1 MYGLNKQSIHVLLNS
16 SLSISC
22 LLAAVTFF
30 SSLSR
35 TVVPEL
41 FKGIYLKVA
50 GHLGVNGIGNLDSFA
65 LWELSSYSVFCASY
79 SGGVSVRL
87 K

>member
-16 SLSISC
+16 SLSIC

>member
-1 MYGLNKQSIHVLLNS
+1 M
-16 SLSISC
+16 
-22 LLAAVTFF
+22 
-30 SSLSR
+30 

-65 LWELSSYSVFCASY
+65 LWELSSYSVFCASC